1 MCVNQNKI
9 NIQLEYN
16 LKKKKLLNVTLK
28 SIISFDKLKL
38 A

>member
-1 MCVNQNKI
+1 MCINQNKI

-16 LKKKKLLNVTLK
+16 LKKKKLPNVIFK
-28 SIISFDKLKL
+28 SIISFDNLKL